1 MDTTLRS
8 GKVALEDK
16 KHKDDTRKQEQ
27 LHDVEMEQ
35 SASGSPAKPD
45 QTDIEPAV
53 RLEPDSVAENLC
65 TVCGFS
71 AKCPRSL
78 KIHFARRHGNRS
90 KNARNTAKSA
100 ENPSDTGSVD
110 ISQDTSVEMTS
121 KIKQSQKSDELSV
134 SSDDSGNAKSS
145 PGKETELD
153 IQLTNQEEMNQK
165 RRVSKRTPKPK
176 IIHSCNYC
184 GQEFWGKSP
193 LDLHVQR
200 SHAKDTPYTC
210 EYALPFISHVMSEY

>member
-1 MDTTLRS
+1 MDKTLRS

-16 KHKDDTRKQEQ
+16 KQEVGTINNQ
-27 LHDVEMEQ
+27 EPRDVEMEQ
-35 SASGSPAKPD
+35 SATDSPSRTAKPD
-45 QTDIEPAV
+45 RTDVELTV
-53 RLEPDSVAENLC
+53 SSEPDPVAETVC

-90 KNARNTAKSA
+90 KNVPNNAK
-100 ENPSDTGSVD
+100 PTVKMTDTSSVD
-110 ISQDTSVEMTS
+110 VNQEAGFETASES
-121 KIKQSQKSDELSV
+121 KQSQKSDELRG
-134 SSDDSGNAKSS
+134 SSDESGNAKSVE
-145 PGKETELD
+145 K
-153 IQLTNQEEMNQK
+153 NQETSQA

-176 IIHSCNYC
+176 IIYSCNYC
-184 GQEFWGKSP
+184 GQEFWGKSH

-210 EYALPFISHVMSEY
+210 EYVLPFISYVTSEN